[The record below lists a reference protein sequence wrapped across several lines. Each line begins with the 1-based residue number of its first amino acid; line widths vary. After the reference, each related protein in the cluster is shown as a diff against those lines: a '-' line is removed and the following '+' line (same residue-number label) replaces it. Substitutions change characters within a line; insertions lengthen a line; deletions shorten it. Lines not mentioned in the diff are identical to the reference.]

1 MDKIWLNGALLP
13 VGKARI
19 DPADRGFLLG
29 DGLFET
35 MAAQDGAVPE
45 LHRHYARLANG
56 AAVLRIPVPLTLPQ
70 LDTAAR
76 SLLEAN
82 GLTEAAIRLTLTRGP
97 GPRGLAPIAS
107 PTPTLLITA
116 ATLPPPGGPLRL
128 ITASIRRDETSPL
141 SRIKTLNYLPGVLAR
156 IEAAEQG
163 ADDALLLNHQGFVAE
178 TSAAT
183 LFVHLGGT
191 WFTPPVADGALPGIL
206 RATLLEAGRVREARL
221 TPAQLLT
228 AEAIFAG
235 NALSLRS
242 VIALDG
248 HPIPQTHS
256 AALS

>member
-1 MDKIWLNGALLP
+1 MDKIWLNGAL
-13 VGKARI
+13 VTSAEARI

-35 MAAQDGAVPE
+35 MAARDGAVPE
-45 LHRHYARLANG
+45 LHRHYARLTNG

-70 LDTAAR
+70 LDIAKR

-97 GPRGLAPIAS
+97 GPRGLAVPANT
-107 PTPTLLITA
+107 TPTLLITA
-116 ATLPPPGGPLRL
+116 APLPPPAGPMTL
-128 ITASIRRDETSPL
+128 ITASIRREEASPL

-183 LFVHLGGT
+183 LFVRLDGT

-206 RATLLEAGRVREARL
+206 RAKLLETGHVQEARL

-235 NALSLRS
+235 NALSLRP

-248 HPIPQTHS
+248 HPIPQTDL